1 MKMVTMKAVSRIA
14 LAGAVLI
21 FLLSL
26 ILACSGKH
34 AKKEEEK
41 PEPVLAQES
50 IEAFNKR
57 DYYKAVEDFQTI
69 KDRYPFSQFAVLAQL
84 KLGDSH
90 FNLAQYAEAIYEYE
104 EFVKL
109 HPENEAVPYV
119 LYQTGMCYFNQTRGI
134 DQDQTNTR
142 KAVTEFQK
150 LIQNY
155 PDSPF
160 KVKAENRL
168 AVCLKNL
175 AEYELYIGRF
185 YFKNKKYQAAK
196 DRFEGILKNF
206 PDLGQYDE
214 AMHYINECDKR
225 LSMVKEEKT
234 KKQEK

>member
-1 MKMVTMKAVSRIA
+1 MKATGRIV
-14 LAGAVLI
+14 LAGTVLI

-26 ILACSGKH
+26 LVACSSKQV
-34 AKKEEEK
+34 KEEEK
-41 PEPVLAQES
+41 PEQVLAQEA

-84 KLGDSH
+84 KLADSH
-90 FNLAQYAEAIYEYE
+90 FNLDQYAEAIYEYE
-104 EFVKL
+104 EFIKL

-119 LYQTGMCYFNQTRGI
+119 LYQTGMCYFKQMRGI
-134 DQDQTNTR
+134 DQDQTNTQ
-142 KAVTEFQK
+142 KAVIEFQK

-155 PDSPF
+155 PESPF

-175 AEYELYIGRF
+175 AEHELYIGRF
-185 YFKNKKYQAAK
+185 YFKNEKYQAAK
-196 DRFEGILKNF
+196 GRFEGILKNF

-214 AMHYINECDKR
+214 ALHYINECDKR
-225 LSMVKEEKT
+225 LSMVEEEKA
-234 KKQEK
+234 KKQEKQEK